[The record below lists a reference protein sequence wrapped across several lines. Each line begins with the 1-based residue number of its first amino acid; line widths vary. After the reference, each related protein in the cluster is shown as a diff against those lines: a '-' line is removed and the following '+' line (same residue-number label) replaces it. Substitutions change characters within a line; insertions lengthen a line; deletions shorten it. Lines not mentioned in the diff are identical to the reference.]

1 MLIEQEKP
9 KPTSTD
15 WNKKVLRNETV
26 QNPTYIINQV
36 EKPLEKAGYSLQYQ
50 LNGLTRYIR
59 EKYEINI
66 VLDVA
71 IPYRLYLVQRL
82 DSCTAYE
89 IMSTVDTFGH
99 YIYENAPIDEFMK
112 IATKPNSDILMAVS
126 NHATEKILEVLE

>member
-1 MLIEQEKP
+1 MP
-9 KPTSTD
+9 
-15 WNKKVLRNETV
+15 
-26 QNPTYIINQV
+26 NPTYIVNIV

-59 EKYEINI
+59 GKYEINI

-71 IPYRLYLVQRL
+71 VPFRLYLVHRL
-82 DSCTAYE
+82 DKDTVHE

-112 IATKPNSDILMAVS
+112 IAVKPNSDILLAVS
-126 NHATEKILEVLE
+126 NRATEKTLDSLE

>member
-1 MLIEQEKP
+1 M
-9 KPTSTD
+9 
-15 WNKKVLRNETV
+15 

-36 EKPLEKAGYSLQYQ
+36 EKPLEKAGYSLKYQ
-50 LNGLTRYIR
+50 LNGLIRYVR

-82 DSCTAYE
+82 DSCTVYE

-99 YIYENAPIDEFMK
+99 YIYENTPIEDFMK
-112 IATKPNSDILMAVS
+112 IATNTNSDILLAVK
-126 NHATEKILEVLE
+126 NRITEKTLEVLE

>member
-1 MLIEQEKP
+1 M
-9 KPTSTD
+9 
-15 WNKKVLRNETV
+15 
-26 QNPTYIINQV
+26 QNPTYIINRV
-36 EKPLEKAGYSLQYQ
+36 EKPLEKAGYSLKYQ

-59 EKYEINI
+59 GKYEINI

-126 NHATEKILEVLE
+126 NHAIEKTLEVLE